1 MKIKLGKRSKLNL
14 CNNLDY
20 RLTHIVCEVIKKDLP
35 CDFGVFET
43 KRTLEQQKEN
53 VKKGV
58 SKTLNSK
65 HLPDKNNG
73 IVRAMDIVPYVNG
86 QYTWD
91 NEYLDKIIPIFKNV
105 ANELYENEIEFG
117 YDWTSFV
124 DKPHIQIRS
133 GYEI

>member
-1 MKIKLGKRSKLNL
+1 MIAKLGKKSKINL

-20 RLTHIVCEVIKKDLP
+20 RLVHIICETIRKDLP
-35 CDFGVFET
+35 YDFGVFET

-65 HLPDKNNG
+65 HIPDKNG
-73 IVRAMDIVPYVNG
+73 IVRAIDIVPYVNSK
-86 QYTWD
+86 YSWE
-91 NEYLDKIIPIFKNV
+91 NEYLDKLIPYFKEI
-105 ANELYENEIEFG
+105 AQKLYPGEIEFG
-117 YDWTSFV
+117 YDWGW
-124 DKPHIQIRS
+124 DKPHIEIKT

>member
-20 RLTHIVCEVIKKDLP
+20 RLIHIVCEVIKKDLP

-65 HLPDKNNG
+65 HIPDKNG
-73 IVRAMDIVPYVNG
+73 IVRAMDIVPYVKG
-86 QYTWD
+86 SYTWSD
-91 NEYLDKIIPIFKNV
+91 EYLDKIIPIFKDV
-105 ANELYENEIEFG
+105 AKELYGNEIEFG
-117 YDWTSFV
+117 YDWKTFI
-124 DKPHIQIRS
+124 DKPHIQIRDE
-133 GYEI
+133 YAI